1 MDPCKDAFPT
11 GMEVLKEG
19 DPGLSAEYKALSKTL
34 FGKVSHVNKT
44 GCAKRP
50 KR

>member
-34 FGKVSHVNKT
+34 FGKVSPYK
-44 GCAKRP
+44 
-50 KR
+50 